1 MESLFVRAGLYAI
14 TWRRGV
20 AGGSPAHRFA
30 DGGDA
35 YVFSVPYRVELVA
48 VRPVDEHH
56 DKVGTAQLPAV
67 WPLAGAD
74 LLATEDNRLVHVTIL
89 VA

>member
-1 MESLFVRAGLYAI
+1 M
-14 TWRRGV
+14 
-20 AGGSPAHRFA
+20 
-30 DGGDA
+30 
-35 YVFSVPYRVELVA
+35 FSVPYRVELVA

>member
-35 YVFSVPYRVELVA
+35 TCSVCL
-48 VRPVDEHH
+48 
-56 DKVGTAQLPAV
+56 
-67 WPLAGAD
+67 
-74 LLATEDNRLVHVTIL
+74 TEWNS
-89 VA
+89 